1 MSGRGAARR
10 SAAAPVRLAEPNI
23 ELQIWLRLLA
33 CANLVSAELRQTLR
47 RDFAVT
53 LPVFDLLAQVARPP
67 LGPTM
72 GELSRRLMV
81 SKGNVTELVERLGRK
96 GLVMRSAD
104 ARDARVQ
111 RVYLTGKGRRL
122 FERLLPAHNGVI
134 RSLMADLPPARM
146 AELSAQLNAFKA
158 LLRARP
164 ANASADRED

>member
-1 MSGRGAARR
+1 MSARPAARR
-10 SAAAPVRLAEPNI
+10 SAAATRLTAQNV
-23 ELQIWLRLLA
+23 ELQMWLRLLA
-33 CANLVSAELRQTLR
+33 CANLVSAQLRRRLR

-81 SKGNVTELVERLGRK
+81 SKGNVTELVERLARK

-111 RVYLTGKGRRL
+111 RVYLTARGKRL
-122 FERLLPAHNGVI
+122 FERMLPAHNEVI
-134 RSLMADLPPARM
+134 RSLTAPLPRARID
-146 AELSAQLNAFKA
+146 ALSADLNAFKLA
-158 LLRARP
+158 LRAQG
-164 ANASADRED
+164 ASAEPIAS